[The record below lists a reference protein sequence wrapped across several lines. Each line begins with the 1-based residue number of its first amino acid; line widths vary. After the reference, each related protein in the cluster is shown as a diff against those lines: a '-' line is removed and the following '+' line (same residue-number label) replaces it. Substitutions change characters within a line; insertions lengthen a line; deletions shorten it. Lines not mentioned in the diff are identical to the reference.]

1 MHLVHGAKRKDKR
14 NEMMTE
20 LIKAFRF
27 SREEMDPDM
36 LADVSVLFGDM
47 NYRLDS
53 TFTELES

>member
-1 MHLVHGAKRKDKR
+1 
-14 NEMMTE
+14 MMTE